1 MKTVV
6 VIPTYNERENISS
19 LVERILSIATGR
31 LDLFFIDDG
40 SPDGTGQLLNTLS
53 AMKPRVR
60 VLHRP
65 AKLGLGTAYRQAY
78 RLLLKEGYSRF
89 IQMDADLSHQPEVIP
104 ALLDAAE
111 AADLVIG
118 SRYCAGGGSKD
129 VSAVRWALSCGANRL
144 TRLMLGLVVEDSTA
158 GFRCYRRELLEVLDQ
173 LDIRSTGYAFQV
185 EMTYYSQ
192 LLGFRVREVPITFEK
207 REHAKSK
214 MSRHEVSSGMKTLAR
229 LWLHRA
235 SGKEGTCPS
244 LARDQGTLPPLPD
257 VVPKPTKSNL

>member
-6 VIPTYNERENISS
+6 VIPTYNERENIPS
-19 LVERILSIATGR
+19 LVERILGIATVR

-53 AMKPRVR
+53 AMNPRVR

-65 AKLGLGTAYRQAY
+65 TKLGLGTAYRQAY
-78 RLLLKEGYSRF
+78 CLLLKEGYSRF
-89 IQMDADLSHQPEVIP
+89 VQMDADLSHQPEAIP

-129 VSAVRWALSCGANRL
+129 GSVWRRVLSCGANRL
-144 TRLMLGLVVEDSTA
+144 SRLMLGLEVEDSTA

-173 LDIRSTGYAFQV
+173 LDIRSNGYAFQV
-185 EMTYYSQ
+185 ELTYYSQ
-192 LLGFRVREVPITFEK
+192 LLGFRVREVPITFEE

-214 MSRHEVSSGMKTLAR
+214 MSHREVSSAMKMLAR

-235 SGKEGTCPS
+235 SARVVTRPH
-244 LARDQGTLPPLPD
+244 LARDQGTLHPFPG
-257 VVPKPTKSNL
+257 VVPEPTDSSL

>member
-6 VIPTYNERENISS
+6 VIPTYNERENIPL
-19 LVERILSIATGR
+19 LVERILNIATAR

-40 SPDGTGQLLNTLS
+40 SPDGTGQLLNTLH
-53 AMKPRVR
+53 AMNPRVR

-65 AKLGLGTAYRQAY
+65 SKLGLGTAYRQAY
-78 RLLLKEGYSRF
+78 RLLLKEGYARF
-89 IQMDADLSHQPEVIP
+89 IQMDADLSHQPEAIP

-118 SRYCAGGGSKD
+118 SRCCVGGSSKD
-129 VSAVRWALSCGANRL
+129 MTGVRWALSRGAQRL

-185 EMTYYSQ
+185 ELTYYTQ
-192 LLGFRVREVPITFEK
+192 LLGFRVREVPITFER
-207 REHAKSK
+207 REHAQSK
-214 MSRHEVSSGMKTLAR
+214 MSCREVSSGMKTLAR

-235 SGKEGTCPS
+235 SGRVVTRPDP
-244 LARDQGTLPPLPD
+244 ARDRDTVHPLPHLA
-257 VVPKPTKSNL
+257 PKPTESSL

>member
-6 VIPTYNERENISS
+6 VIPTYNERENIPS
-19 LVERILSIATGR
+19 LVERILSIDTVR

-40 SPDGTGQLLNTLS
+40 SPDGTGQLLTTLS
-53 AMKPRVR
+53 ATNPQVR
-60 VLHRP
+60 ILHRP
-65 AKLGLGTAYRQAY
+65 SKLGLGTAYRQAY

-89 IQMDADLSHQPEVIP
+89 VQMDADLSHQPEAIP

-118 SRYCAGGGSKD
+118 SRYCAGGGAKD
-129 VSAVRWALSCGANRL
+129 GPVWRWVLSRGANRL
-144 TRLMLGLVVEDSTA
+144 TRLMLGLAVEDSTA
-158 GFRCYRRELLEVLDQ
+158 GFRCYRRGLLEVLDQ
-173 LDIRSTGYAFQV
+173 LDIRSNGYAFQV
-185 EMTYYSQ
+185 ELTYYSQ

-214 MSRHEVSSGMKTLAR
+214 MTHLEVSSAMKMLAR

-235 SGKEGTCPS
+235 SGRVVTRPD

-257 VVPKPTKSNL
+257 VVQ